1 MAAVVM
7 MRRRRR
13 MVLLHYNGAAVV
25 VVRSAFVHHRLGF
38 MMGAISMN
46 SGTMVDG
53 TSLMA

>member
-13 MVLLHYNGAAVV
+13 MMLLYYNGTAVV
-25 VVRSAFVHHRLGF
+25 WSAFVHHRLGF

-46 SGTMVDG
+46 SGAVMDG
-53 TSLMA
+53 TAFMA

>member
-1 MAAVVM
+1 M
-7 MRRRRR
+7 M
-13 MVLLHYNGAAVV
+13 LLHYNGAAVV

-53 TSLMA
+53 TALMA

>member
-13 MVLLHYNGAAVV
+13 MVLLHYNRAAVV
-25 VVRSAFVHHRLGF
+25 WSAFVHHRLGF

>member
-1 MAAVVM
+1 
-7 MRRRRR
+7 

-46 SGTMVDG
+46 SGAVMDG
-53 TSLMA
+53 TAFMA